1 MSLAQGLIHNVC
13 CCRSA
18 AIGRLNAAS
27 NAGFIIGPVVGG
39 YVSSIPY
46 GFNYTTLL
54 TTAIFALNYA
64 LISVFYKEPVAKAAA
79 SKREDDEGSEPHVD
93 WRGLLRETRD
103 KLLAFRQLLTE
114 SGPSQTLLIARMLL
128 AMASIVYRTHFSTL
142 LEDKFGT
149 DSRSRGFI
157 LSYMG
162 VLGALGS
169 LSVGFVTKHLSSER
183 LLLQLSSVVYVLTFV
198 ALSRVETVEGVY
210 IVLIPQVVSIRWE
223 RRLVLVASG
232 LCR

>member
-1 MSLAQGLIHNVC
+1 M
-13 CCRSA
+13 
-18 AIGRLNAAS
+18 
-27 NAGFIIGPVVGG
+27 VGG

-54 TTAIFALNYA
+54 TTAIFGLNYA
-64 LISVFYKEPVAKAAA
+64 LISVFYEEPTAKAASS
-79 SKREDDEGSEPHVD
+79 SKREDNESSEPHVD
-93 WRGLLRETRD
+93 WRRLLRETRD

-169 LSVGFVTKHLSSER
+169 FSVGFVTKHLSSER

-210 IVLIPQVVSIRWE
+210 LVLMPQVVSIR
-223 RRLVLVASG
+223 
-232 LCR
+232 

>member
-1 MSLAQGLIHNVC
+1 MDNVCC

-27 NAGFIIGPVVGG
+27 NAGFIIGPVIGG

-54 TTAIFALNYA
+54 TTAIFGLNYA
-64 LISVFYKEPVAKAAA
+64 LVSVFYEEPAA
-79 SKREDDEGSEPHVD
+79 KRENRSSEPHVD
-93 WRGLLRETRD
+93 WRRLLRETKD

-128 AMASIVYRTHFSTL
+128 AMAAIVYRTHFSTL

-169 LSVGFVTKHLSSER
+169 FSVGFVTKHLSSER

-198 ALSRVETVEGVY
+198 ALSRVETIEGVY
-210 IVLIPQVVSIRWE
+210 FVLIPQVVSIRQE
-223 RRLVLVASG
+223 
-232 LCR
+232 